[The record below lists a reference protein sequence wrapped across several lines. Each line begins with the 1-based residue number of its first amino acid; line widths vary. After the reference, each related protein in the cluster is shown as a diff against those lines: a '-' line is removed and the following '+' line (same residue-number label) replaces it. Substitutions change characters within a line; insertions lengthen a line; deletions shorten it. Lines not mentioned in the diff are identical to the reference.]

1 MITPVKLN
9 MAGSEAIAFLAITA
23 RQKIFETTVA
33 GQNIF
38 NTDTYTYQF
47 DTITLCPTLALKSV
61 FM

>member
-9 MAGSEAIAFLAITA
+9 MAGSVAIAFLAITA

-38 NTDTYTYQF
+38 DADTYQF